1 MKCFWL
7 GTLGN
12 FVSPIADLLCRKK
25 IAFVKNNYLRQK
37 YAQYFSEK
45 RFSETQ
51 NFKIWLDALI
61 YICLKLI
68 FSKIGEQIQCMK
80 EIILK
85 EIIFVYSWKL
95 E

>member
-7 GTLGN
+7 GTLAN

-45 RFSETQ
+45 RFSETE
-51 NFKIWLDALI
+51 NFKI
-61 YICLKLI
+61 
-68 FSKIGEQIQCMK
+68 
-80 EIILK
+80 
-85 EIIFVYSWKL
+85 
-95 E
+95 